1 MNENRRAVRR
11 RVAMRGIIE
20 FNLGAHSCAVRNLS
34 EAGAA
39 LDLPYA
45 LGLPQEFMLIMEIDQ
60 RRRHCRVVWRK
71 ENRLG
76 VAFE

>member
-1 MNENRRAVRR
+1 MNEDRRAVRR
-11 RVAMRGIIE
+11 PVAMRGIIE

-45 LGLPQEFMLIMEIDQ
+45 LAS
-60 RRRHCRVVWRK
+60 RRNSC
-71 ENRLG
+71 
-76 VAFE
+76 